1 MKKEDILSEL
11 IENIKD
17 NKLIKIVFS
26 DRQDGDFNKIIM
38 KSLSLKSAKNI
49 QIESF
54 KDNKAFHKNIE
65 LNNFQEIENILKEYI
80 ENFKQIL
87 LQIESLDISFMKK
100 KENFIKKENK
110 NNLIKNSNEHKKKKK
125 YILNEGEK
133 IDFLI
138 ELDLMSVE
146 GKILKSS
153 YNKFKQ
159 INKYLEF
166 IDDVIVELKTKKL
179 IDNHINILDFGC
191 GKSYLTFALYYYLKH
206 YRKDLSFSIVG
217 LDLKKDVIE
226 FCNKL
231 AQKLDYKNLEFLN
244 GNIKDYDRTKK
255 VDLVFSLHACN
266 NATDYS
272 LEKALSL
279 NAKAILAVPCCHHE
293 FFEKIQKNKNSK
305 FYDTLKIIADNG
317 IVLDKFA
324 SLATDSFRSL
334 TLELCGYKTKMI
346 EFIDMEHTPKNI
358 LIKAIKSRS
367 SNLKEKLKEYNRL
380 KKFLGI
386 QPLLEELTK
395 KYFLIDTNIEIPYN

>member
-1 MKKEDILSEL
+1 MEKENILSEL
-11 IENIKD
+11 RKNIQEDKF
-17 NKLIKIVFS
+17 IKIVFS
-26 DRQDGDFNKIIM
+26 DRQNGEFNKIII
-38 KSLSLKSAKNI
+38 KSLSLKNGKNI

-65 LNNFQEIENILKEYI
+65 LNNFQEIEIILKEYI

-87 LQIESLDISFMKK
+87 LQVESFDISFIRKR
-100 KENFIKKENK
+100 ESFIKKENK
-110 NNLIKNSNEHKKKKK
+110 NNLIKSSNEHNKKKQ
-125 YILNEGEK
+125 YILNEGDR

-138 ELDLMSVE
+138 ELGLITVE

-166 IDDVIVELKTKKL
+166 IDDVIEELKSKKL

-191 GKSYLTFALYYYLKH
+191 GKSYLTFALYYYLKN

-231 AQKLDYKNLEFLN
+231 AKKLNYENLEFLN
-244 GNIKDYDRTKK
+244 GNIKDYDRAME

-293 FFEKIQKNKNSK
+293 FFEKIQKNKTSK
-305 FYDTLKIIADNG
+305 LYDNLKIMADNG

-334 TLELCGYKTKMI
+334 ALELCGYKTKMI

-358 LIKAIKSRS
+358 LIKAIKSKS
-367 SNLKEKLKEYNRL
+367 SNFKEKLIEYNKL
-380 KKFLGI
+380 KEFLGI

-395 KYFLIDTNIEIPYN
+395 KYFLIDTNTEIPYN